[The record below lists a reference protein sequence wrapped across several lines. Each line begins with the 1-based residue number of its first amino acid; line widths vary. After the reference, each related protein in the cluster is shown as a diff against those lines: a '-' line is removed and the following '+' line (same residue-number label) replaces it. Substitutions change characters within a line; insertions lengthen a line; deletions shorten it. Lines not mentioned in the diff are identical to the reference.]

1 MDKQQN
7 YSSLEDSEVLIHA
20 THGCAFKT
28 LSENII
34 LSQSQKA
41 TYDSISR
48 KCPE

>member
-1 MDKQQN
+1 MYKQRS
-7 YSSLEDSEVLIHA
+7 YSSIEDSEVLIHA
-20 THGCAFKT
+20 THGRTFKT